1 MSYNQNY
8 SNIRSKALREA
19 VRLCGSEKNLA
30 LKINVTQST
39 ISKWINDP
47 EITIP
52 YDLALKI
59 EKIIKIN
66 ITRLMPHQQEINAY
80 LKEREFA
87 MSLLTEITTD
97 KIITTNSV
105 SLPFLQP
112 NRFIIMGTDGILISG
127 LQILNNH
134 SEKTI
139 PALILDL
146 AAILSKELSLENIIH
161 KLSISERVAIGLR
174 LEQLIGNRQGQKNT
188 KNNPINQQIS
198 DIYYQ
203 IIGRTDAFVANVIQL
218 SKNTYIRAKQV
229 YLSYNEHLINAVD
242 NKIMSINKAR
252 EQLKLSI

>member
-1 MSYNQNY
+1 M
-8 SNIRSKALREA
+8 EA
-19 VRLCGSEKNLA
+19 VRLYGSEKNLA
-30 LKINVTQST
+30 LKLNITQST
-39 ISKWINDP
+39 ISKWIKDP
-47 EITIP
+47 KITIP
-52 YDLALKI
+52 YELALKI
-59 EKIIKIN
+59 EQVTGISIE
-66 ITRLMPHQQEINAY
+66 RLIPNQPAINAY
-80 LKEREFA
+80 LKERTFTT
-87 MSLLTEITTD
+87 LLLRKIATN

-198 DIYYQ
+198 GIYYQ
-203 IIGRTDAFVANVIQL
+203 IIGRTDVFVANIIQL

-242 NKIMSINKAR
+242 NKIMPINKAR
-252 EQLKLSI
+252 EQLKLSILNK